1 MKISLYELGQ
11 LGTNAYLLY
20 PDNSDKAILIDA
32 PLESAEE
39 IPVHLKDDG
48 KTLEAILMTHGHWD
62 HTWDAGPLQKKTGAK
77 LYAGEKG
84 RMLIEDPSFQKK
96 NLFAQSEYEG
106 AKVDVVVKDAME
118 FEVAGVKIKS
128 FEAEGHC
135 PGSVLY
141 YIEDGDK
148 KYLFAGDVIF
158 QGSVG
163 RSDLWGGDYAVL
175 EKSIKEKI
183 YTLPDDTI
191 ILPGHGEPTTVEFE
205 KRSNPFVRA

>member
-1 MKISLYELGQ
+1 MKISLFELGQ
-11 LGTNAYLLY
+11 LGTNTYLLY
-20 PDNSDKAILIDA
+20 PDNSDEAIVVDA
-32 PLESAEE
+32 PLEAAGE
-39 IPVHLKDDG
+39 IPVHLKDAG
-48 KTLEAILMTHGHWD
+48 RKLSAILMTHGHWD
-62 HTWDAGPLQKKTGAK
+62 HTWDAGPLQKKTGAT

-84 RMLIEDPSFQKK
+84 KQLIEDPNFQKK
-96 NLFAQSEYEG
+96 NLYAPSEYES
-106 AKVDVVVKDAME
+106 AKVDVIAKDNME

-135 PGSVLY
+135 PGSILY

-163 RSDLWGGDYAVL
+163 RSDLWGGDYSVL

-191 ILPGHGEPTTVEFE
+191 IFPGHGEPTTVGFE
-205 KRSNPFVRA
+205 KKSNPFVRA

>member
-1 MKISLYELGQ
+1 MKISLFELGQ
-11 LGTNAYLLY
+11 LGTNTYLLY
-20 PDNSDKAILIDA
+20 PDNSDEAIVVDA
-32 PLESAEE
+32 PLEASGE
-39 IPVHLKDDG
+39 IPVHLKDAG
-48 KTLEAILMTHGHWD
+48 KKLSAILMTHGHWD
-62 HTWDAGPLQKKTGAK
+62 HTWDAGPLQKKTGAT

-84 RMLIEDPSFQKK
+84 RQLIEDPNFQKK
-96 NLFAQSEYEG
+96 NLYAPSEYEP
-106 AKVDVVVKDAME
+106 AKIDVIAKDNME

-135 PGSVLY
+135 PGSILY

-163 RSDLWGGDYAVL
+163 RSDLWGGDYSVL

-191 ILPGHGEPTTVEFE
+191 IFPGHGEPTTVGFE
-205 KRSNPFVRA
+205 KKSNPFVRS

>member
-11 LGTNAYLLY
+11 LGTNTYLLY
-20 PDNSDKAILIDA
+20 PDNSDQAILIDA
-32 PLESAEE
+32 PLEASEE

-48 KTLEAILMTHGHWD
+48 RTLSAILMTHGHWD
-62 HTWDAGPLQKKTGAK
+62 HTWDAGPLQKKTGAT

-96 NLFAQSEYEG
+96 NLFAQAEYESATIDVI
-106 AKVDVVVKDAME
+106 AKDGME

-191 ILPGHGEPTTVEFE
+191 IFPGHGEPTTVGFE
-205 KRSNPFVRA
+205 KKSNPFVRA